1 VTSSAIPQQGQNASM
16 MQINLAPSAEFSPFS
31 VIGIGIVNMIFLI
44 FGLKSLATRPA
55 TNKTRSGPF
64 MEMQQMGRTKVVA

>member
-1 VTSSAIPQQGQNASM
+1 M

-64 MEMQQMGRTKVVA
+64 MENKWEEQKWWHKLDKERLSSRDNKRL